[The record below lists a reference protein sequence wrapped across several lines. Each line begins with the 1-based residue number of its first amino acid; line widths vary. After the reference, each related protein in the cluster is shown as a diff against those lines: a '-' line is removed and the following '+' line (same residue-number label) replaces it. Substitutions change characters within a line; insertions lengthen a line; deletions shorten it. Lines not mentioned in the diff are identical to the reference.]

1 MSMQIT
7 NNISSTNEQSEK
19 KTKENENKKTSFSN
33 ELERSREKEE
43 EVQNKENIKKLLE
56 DVLSVI
62 KTGLTV
68 SELQSLQEMLYE
80 INSLKNKNNPN
91 NDKEIS
97 KLLSSLES
105 AVLELQKKLKGLV
118 VHKQD
123 ENQKKTANN
132 NSIELRIENI
142 TKDIN
147 NILAKNIQ
155 NDEILNELFMSND
168 YTMLLKTGESEFSTK
183 EEFSMMIDSIGKLR
197 KNSDTKVKEENLI
210 VELKQTL
217 VKIEE
222 SITKKKNTTTDE
234 ELKLLEKIKNN

>member
-1 MSMQIT
+1 M
-7 NNISSTNEQSEK
+7 N
-19 KTKENENKKTSFSN
+19 
-33 ELERSREKEE
+33 EKE
-43 EVQNKENIKKLLE
+43 ENIKKLVE
-56 DVLSVI
+56 DLLSRI

-68 SELQSLQEMLYE
+68 SEVALLQELLAK
-80 INSLKNKNNPN
+80 ISSLKNENSKNQEGEE
-91 NDKEIS
+91 EI
-97 KLLSSLES
+97 
-105 AVLELQKKLKGLV
+105 
-118 VHKQD
+118 
-123 ENQKKTANN
+123 N
-132 NSIELRIENI
+132 
-142 TKDIN
+142 
-147 NILAKNIQ
+147 
-155 NDEILNELFMSND
+155 EILNELFTSNH